1 MPKLRVLDK
10 TIDAPAG
17 RRLVLA
23 IEDAG
28 VRIGHRCGG
37 NARCTTC
44 RVTFES
50 GEPDTMTEA
59 EHRLLNERGL
69 FGQYRLSCQIVC
81 DHDMSVTPAMTADN
95 QPQWNGD
102 TGPAPDPEVKP
113 EAAWQPIEALKG
125 SATWTE
131 SASG

>member
-102 TGPAPDPEVKP
+102 TGPAPAPAVKP

-125 SATWTE
+125 SATRTE